1 MSEITMNFNE
11 QAREAEKAVL
21 GGLMLETERFDS
33 VILKISD
40 QDFHGKDHQ
49 LIFESM
55 GELINE
61 NKPLDPLTVSE
72 KLDSKNLLN
81 KIGGKDYLIA
91 LATETPTAANLEAYA
106 EIIRQRSVARQLMK
120 ANSEIAELINNPQG
134 MDGFS
139 LLDEAERRIFSL
151 NEEANRSQSS
161 IRSMKELIPKSIDTL
176 HQLAESGS
184 KLLGSS
190 TGFRAIDN
198 KLQGL
203 QDGDLI
209 VVAGRPSMGKTA
221 FAMNIAENVLVNNDE
236 NTGAV
241 LVFSLEMP
249 AESLTTRLLSGMSK
263 LDQQDVRSGKLDNK
277 QVTQVVEQSKR
288 LRELPLYI
296 DDSSLLSPMELRA
309 RARRINRLEPNGL
322 SLVVVDYLQLM
333 QIPGSLENRVNQIS
347 EISRSLKSLA
357 KELNVPV
364 LALSQ
369 LNRAVEQRTDKRPM
383 MADLRDSGAIEQDAD
398 VILFIYRDEVYNED
412 SDQGNKAEIIIG
424 KQRNGP
430 IGTINLTF
438 LKAFTRFENY
448 ISDNYTPENYQQ
460 NFDE

>member
-1 MSEITMNFNE
+1 MSELTNNFNQ

-40 QDFHGKDHQ
+40 KDFHGKDHQ

-61 NKPLDPLTVSE
+61 SKPLDPLTVSE

-81 KIGGKDYLIA
+81 KIGGKDYLIS

-139 LLDEAERRIFSL
+139 LLDEAERKIFSL
-151 NEEANRSQSS
+151 NDEANRSQSN
-161 IRSMKELIPKSIDTL
+161 ILSMRELIPRSIDRL

-221 FAMNIAENVLVNNDE
+221 FAMNVAENVLVENDE

-249 AESLTTRLLSGMSK
+249 AESLTTRLLSGMSR

-309 RARRINRLEPNGL
+309 RARRINRQEPNGL
-322 SLVVVDYLQLM
+322 SLIVVDYLQLM

-364 LALSQ
+364 IALSQ

-412 SDQGNKAEIIIG
+412 SEQGNKAEIIIG

-430 IGTINLTF
+430 IGKTYLTF
-438 LKAFTRFENY
+438 LKQYARFE
-448 ISDNYTPENYQQ
+448 DFVPDDRLPEEGLYSK
-460 NFDE
+460 FE